1 MGERDDIHGE
11 PPTKGAPRRRR
22 SMAPVLAGSEARVVE
37 PAQPAAMPPVPVVAA
52 AAGGAV
58 VGAFMVFLLRV
69 LRRPA
74 RRRPTAVRIGKRR
87 GRRGTLE
94 VTGSR
99 SFLVDVHMLKR

>member
-1 MGERDDIHGE
+1 MDERPETEE
-11 PPTKGAPRRRR
+11 PAATNGSHNG
-22 SMAPVLAGSEARVVE
+22 SMSPVLAGSEARVIE
-37 PAQPAAMPPVPVVAA
+37 PAQQPLLPTPVVA

-58 VGAFMVFLLRV
+58 VGAVAYVLLRV

-74 RRRPTAVRIGKRR
+74 RRPGAVRIGKRR
-87 GRRGTLE
+87 GRRGFE